1 MNATDPLSH
10 EVMRAP
16 PARVVRLAGEDD
28 WDGWRDAARRY
39 LAARV
44 EPEKIVW
51 QPGESADDLFAD
63 GAHDLPPE
71 PQLEMRVPRAFPELA
86 KSALLHSDPERFA
99 LLYRLL
105 WQITEHPGLLADQ
118 ADPLVRRVELM
129 AKAVRRDIHKMHAF
143 VRFREVADPS
153 AAATG
158 GTRFVAWFEP
168 EHHIVRAT
176 AGFFVRRFAQM
187 AWSILTPELSIH
199 WDGETLTE
207 SEGADPSSAP
217 REDALEDMWKAY
229 YASTF
234 NPARLKI
241 GAMTREMPRKYWKN
255 LPEAQLIAPLIAGA
269 QAREAHMV
277 AQHIA
282 PSERVNTLTA
292 LAQEAQ
298 GCRRCPLWQGTNGCV
313 FGEGPGDARLMIVGE
328 QPGDEEDKVHRPF
341 VGPAGGVLDRALN
354 EAGIDRG
361 EVYLTNAVKHFK
373 YVMRGKRRLHQK
385 PDAPEI
391 DACRWWL
398 DQEIGLVRPRATV
411 MLGATAARGVTG
423 KTVTIGKMR
432 GSPLPLSQGSGV
444 ITWHPSYILRLPDRD
459 AADTAYAALVEDLR
473 LAATEAKSG

>member
-1 MNATDPLSH
+1 MTATDPHTQDTLH
-10 EVMRAP
+10 TP
-16 PARVVRLAGEDD
+16 PARVVRLDAEDD
-28 WDGWRDAARRY
+28 WDGWRDAARRF
-39 LAARV
+39 LAAR
-44 EPEKIVW
+44 EPPERIVW
-51 QPGESADDLFAD
+51 HAGESADDLFAL
-63 GAHDLPPE
+63 GGGDLPPE
-71 PQLEMRVPRAFPELA
+71 PQLELRVPRAFPDLA
-86 KSALLHSDPERFA
+86 RSALLHSDPERFA

-105 WQITEHPGLLADQ
+105 WQVTEHPGLLSDH
-118 ADPLVRRVELM
+118 ADPLVRRIELM

-143 VRFREVADPS
+143 VRFREVESPE
-153 AAATG
+153 G
-158 GTRFVAWFEP
+158 GSRFVAWFEP

-187 AWSILTPELSIH
+187 AWSILTPEISIH
-199 WDGETLTE
+199 WDGTTLTE
-207 SEGADPSSAP
+207 SPGAERDAAP
-217 REDALEDMWKAY
+217 LEDAVEDMWKAY

-269 QAREAHMV
+269 QARESHMV
-277 AQHIA
+277 AQQVA
-282 PSERVNTLTA
+282 PTQRMTTLGA

-341 VGPAGGVLDRALN
+341 VGPAGGVLDRALG

-411 MLGATAARGVTG
+411 MLGATAVRGVTG
-423 KTVTIGKMR
+423 KSATIGKLR
-432 GSPLPLSQGSGV
+432 GSPRPLSQGIGLV
-444 ITWHPSYILRLPDRD
+444 TWHPSYILRLPDRD
-459 AADTAYAALVEDLR
+459 AADAAYANLVDDLR
-473 LAATEAKSG
+473 LAAAEAAG

>member
-1 MNATDPLSH
+1 
-10 EVMRAP
+10 MRAA

-28 WDGWRDAARRY
+28 FDGWRDAARRF
-39 LAARV
+39 LVARV
-44 EPEKIVW
+44 EPERIVW

-63 GAHDLPPE
+63 GQDDLPPE
-71 PQLEMRVPRAFPELA
+71 PQLELRVPRAFPDLA

-105 WQITEHPGLLADQ
+105 WQVTEHPGLISDH
-118 ADPLVRRVELM
+118 ADPLVRRAELM

-143 VRFREVADPS
+143 VRFREVESPE
-153 AAATG
+153 G
-158 GTRFVAWFEP
+158 GSRFVAWFEP
-168 EHHIVRAT
+168 EHHIVRAG

-187 AWSILTPELSIH
+187 AWSILTPEICVH

-207 SEGADPSSAP
+207 SPGADRTVAR

-229 YASTF
+229 YGATF
-234 NPARLKI
+234 NPSRLKI

-255 LPEAQLIAPLIAGA
+255 LPEAQLIAPLVAGA
-269 QAREAHMV
+269 QARESQMV
-277 AQHIA
+277 AQQVA
-282 PSERVNTLTA
+282 PAERASTLTA
-292 LAQEAQ
+292 LAEEAQ
-298 GCRRCPLWQGTNGCV
+298 GCRRCPLWKGTNGCV

-328 QPGDEEDKVHRPF
+328 QPGDEEDKVHRAF
-341 VGPAGGVLDRALN
+341 VGPAGGVLDRALD

-385 PDAPEI
+385 PDGPEI

-411 MLGATAARGVTG
+411 MLGATAVRGVTG
-423 KTVTIGKMR
+423 KTATIGRMR
-432 GSPLPLSQGSGV
+432 GKPMPLAQGTGV
-444 ITWHPSYILRLPDRD
+444 VTWHPSYILRLPERD
-459 AADTAYAALVEDLR
+459 AADAAYASLVEDLR
-473 LAATEAKSG
+473 LARDEAQHS

>member
-1 MNATDPLSH
+1 MSATDPLSH
-10 EVMRAP
+10 EVMRAA

-28 WDGWRDAARRY
+28 WDGWRDAARRF

-63 GAHDLPPE
+63 GKEDLPPE
-71 PQLEMRVPRAFPELA
+71 PQLEMRVPRAFPDLA

-105 WQITEHPGLLADQ
+105 WQITEHPGLLSDQ
-118 ADPLVRRVELM
+118 ADPLVRRIELM

-143 VRFREVADPS
+143 VRFREIADPA

-199 WDGETLTE
+199 WNGEVLTE
-207 SEGADPSSAP
+207 SEGANPASAP
-217 REDALEDMWKAY
+217 REDSLEDMWKAY
-229 YASTF
+229 YGATF
-234 NPARLKI
+234 NPARLKV

-277 AQHIA
+277 AQHVA
-282 PSERVNTLTA
+282 PAERMNTLTA
-292 LAQEAQ
+292 LAEEAQ

-313 FGEGPGDARLMIVGE
+313 FGEGPGTAKLMIVGE

-341 VGPAGGVLDRALN
+341 VGPAGGVLDRALI

-361 EVYLTNAVKHFK
+361 EIYLTNAVKHFK

-411 MLGATAARGVTG
+411 MLGATAVRGVTG
-423 KTVTIGKMR
+423 KTATIGKMR
-432 GSPLPLSQGSGV
+432 GKPVPLSQGAGIV
-444 ITWHPSYILRLPDRD
+444 TWHPSYILRLPDREAAD
-459 AADTAYAALVEDLR
+459 AAYSGLVDDLR
-473 LAATEAKSG
+473 LAAIEAKLA

>member
-1 MNATDPLSH
+1 
-10 EVMRAP
+10 MRAP
-16 PARVVRLAGEDD
+16 PARVIRLDGEDD
-28 WDGWRDAARRY
+28 WDGWRDAARRF
-39 LAARV
+39 LAARI
-44 EPEKIVW
+44 EPERIVW
-51 QPGESADDLFAD
+51 QAGESADDLFAD
-63 GAHDLPPE
+63 DEHSLPPE
-71 PQLEMRVPRAFPELA
+71 PQLELRVPRAFPALA
-86 KSALLHSDPERFA
+86 KSALLHTDPERFA
-99 LLYRLL
+99 LLYRML
-105 WQITEHPGLLADQ
+105 WQVTEHPGLISDH

-143 VRFREVADPS
+143 VRFREVENPDDGS
-153 AAATG
+153 
-158 GTRFVAWFEP
+158 RFVAWFEP

-187 AWSILTPELSIH
+187 AWSILTPEVCIH

-207 SEGADPSSAP
+207 SAGADASHAP

-229 YASTF
+229 YGATF

-255 LPEAQLIAPLIAGA
+255 LPEAQMIAPLIAGA
-269 QAREAHMV
+269 QARESHMV
-277 AQHIA
+277 AQQVA
-282 PSERVNTLTA
+282 PAQRAVTLAA
-292 LAQEAQ
+292 LADEAQ
-298 GCRRCPLWQGTNGCV
+298 GCRRCPLWKDTNGCV

-328 QPGDEEDKVHRPF
+328 QPGDEEDKAHRPF
-341 VGPAGGVLDRALN
+341 VGPAGGVLDRAME

-411 MLGATAARGVTG
+411 MLGATAVRGITG
-423 KTVTIGKMR
+423 KSGTIGKMR
-432 GSPLPLSQGSGV
+432 GTPIPLTHGSGV
-444 ITWHPSYILRLPDRD
+444 VTWHPSYILRLPDREAAD
-459 AADTAYAALVEDLR
+459 AAYAGLVDDLR
-473 LAATEAKSG
+473 LGAAQARSG

>member
-1 MNATDPLSH
+1 
-10 EVMRAP
+10 MRAP
-16 PARVVRLAGEDD
+16 PARVVRLDGEDD
-28 WDGWRDAARRY
+28 WDGWRDAARRF

-51 QPGESADDLFAD
+51 QPGESADDLFAQGD
-63 GAHDLPPE
+63 ADLPPE

-86 KSALLHSDPERFA
+86 KNALLHRDPERFA

-105 WQITEHPGLLADQ
+105 WQITEHPGLLSDQ

-143 VRFREVADPS
+143 VRFREVEDPG
-153 AAATG
+153 AASTG

-187 AWSILTPELSIH
+187 SWSILTPEVSIH

-207 SEGADPSSAP
+207 SPGADPSAAP

-229 YASTF
+229 YGAIF

-269 QAREAHMV
+269 QARESHMV
-277 AQHIA
+277 AQQVA
-282 PSERVNTLTA
+282 PIERAHTLTA

-328 QPGDEEDKVHRPF
+328 QPGDEEDKNHRPF
-341 VGPAGGVLDRALN
+341 VGPAGGVLDRALG
-354 EAGIDRG
+354 EAGIDRSD
-361 EVYLTNAVKHFK
+361 VYLTNAVKHFK
-373 YVMRGKRRLHQK
+373 YTMRGKRRLHQK

-411 MLGATAARGVTG
+411 MLGATAVRGVTG
-423 KTVTIGKMR
+423 KTATIGKMR
-432 GSPLPLSQGSGV
+432 GTPMPIAQGTGV
-444 ITWHPSYILRLPDRD
+444 VTWHPSYILRLPDRD
-459 AADTAYAALVEDLR
+459 AADTAYAGLVEDLR
-473 LAATEAKSG
+473 LAAGQAQLD

>member
-1 MNATDPLSH
+1 MIATDPLSTAMH
-10 EVMRAP
+10 AP
-16 PARVVRLAGEDD
+16 PARVVRLSAEDD
-28 WDGWRDAARRY
+28 WDGWRDAARRF

-51 QPGESADDLFAD
+51 QASESADDLFATVQD
-63 GAHDLPPE
+63 DMPPE

-86 KSALLHSDPERFA
+86 KKALLHSDPERFA

-105 WQITEHPGLLADQ
+105 WQVTEHSGLLSDH
-118 ADPLVRRVELM
+118 ADPLVRRIELM
-129 AKAVRRDIHKMHAF
+129 AQAVRRDIHKMHAF
-143 VRFREVADPS
+143 VRFREIADPS
-153 AAATG
+153 AEATG

-168 EHHIVRAT
+168 DHHIVRET

-187 AWSILTPELSIH
+187 AWSILTPEVSIH

-207 SEGADPSSAP
+207 SEGADPSNAP
-217 REDALEDMWKAY
+217 NEDALEDMWKAY
-229 YASTF
+229 YAAIF

-269 QAREAHMV
+269 QGRESKMV
-277 AQHIA
+277 AQQIEPTQRA
-282 PSERVNTLTA
+282 GSLSV
-292 LAQEAQ
+292 LAEEAQ
-298 GCRRCPLWQGTNGCV
+298 GCRRCPLWEGTNGCV
-313 FGEGPGDARLMIVGE
+313 FGEGPGDAKLMIVGE

-341 VGPAGGVLDRALN
+341 VGPAGGVLNRALD

-361 EVYLTNAVKHFK
+361 DVYLTNAVKHFK

-411 MLGATAARGVTG
+411 MLGATAVRGITG
-423 KTVTIGKMR
+423 KTAAIGKMR
-432 GSPLPLSQGSGV
+432 GKPIPIAQGSGIV
-444 ITWHPSYILRLPDRD
+444 TWHPSYILRLPDKV
-459 AADTAYAALVEDLR
+459 AADDAYSGLVADLR
-473 LAATEAKSG
+473 LAAKQAE

>member
-1 MNATDPLSH
+1 
-10 EVMRAP
+10 MRAP
-16 PARVVRLAGEDD
+16 PARVVRLDGEDD
-28 WDGWRDAARRY
+28 FDGWRDAARRF

-51 QPGESADDLFAD
+51 QTGESADDLFAQGD
-63 GAHDLPPE
+63 ADLPPE
-71 PQLEMRVPRAFPELA
+71 PQLEMRVPRAFPEVA
-86 KSALLHSDPERFA
+86 RSALLHSDPERFA

-105 WQITEHPGLLADQ
+105 WQITEHPGLLSDQ

-143 VRFREVADPS
+143 VRFREVEDPGAAD
-153 AAATG
+153 TG
-158 GTRFVAWFEP
+158 GSRFIAWFDP

-187 AWSILTPELSIH
+187 AWSILTPEICVH

-207 SEGADPSSAP
+207 SPGADVSAAP

-229 YASTF
+229 YGAIF

-241 GAMTREMPRKYWKN
+241 GTMTREMPRKYWKN

-277 AQHIA
+277 AQHVA
-282 PSERVNTLTA
+282 PPQRAGTLMA
-292 LAQEAQ
+292 LAEEAQ
-298 GCRRCPLWQGTNGCV
+298 GCRRCPLWKGTNGCV

-328 QPGDEEDKVHRPF
+328 QPGDEEDKNHRPF
-341 VGPAGGVLDRALN
+341 VGPAGGVLDRALE
-354 EAGIDRG
+354 EAGIDRS

-385 PDAPEI
+385 PDTPEI

-398 DQEIGLVRPRATV
+398 DQEIGLVRPRTTV
-411 MLGATAARGVTG
+411 MLGATAVRGVTG
-423 KTVTIGKMR
+423 KAATIGKMR
-432 GSPLPLSQGSGV
+432 GSPIPITQGTGV
-444 ITWHPSYILRLPDRD
+444 VTWHPSYILRIPERD
-459 AADTAYAALVEDLR
+459 AADVAYASLVDDLR
-473 LAATEAKSG
+473 LAAQEAAKD